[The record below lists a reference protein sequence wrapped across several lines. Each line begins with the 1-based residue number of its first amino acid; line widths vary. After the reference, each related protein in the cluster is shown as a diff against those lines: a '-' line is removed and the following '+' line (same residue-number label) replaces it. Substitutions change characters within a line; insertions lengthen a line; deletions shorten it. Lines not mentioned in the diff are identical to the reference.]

1 MLQQSDKL
9 DKKCFIVDGNIGAG
23 KSTFL
28 KLIKKYLNVQI
39 VLEPHEQWQN
49 VGGSHNLLEKFYQDM
64 PRWAYTFQSYAF
76 ITRIQAQQQAE
87 KTNPYMM
94 QILERSVFSD
104 RYCFAKSSY
113 EQGKMSA
120 LEWNMYTQWF
130 SWLVDNYV
138 TKPAGFIYLQT
149 DPQVCYQ
156 RLIKRNR
163 HEESMVSI
171 DYLKQLHDKHES
183 WLIGK
188 HDVAPFL
195 KEVPVLVLNCNE
207 DFALNTK
214 QLEQHVEQII
224 SFVSP
229 SLAHG
234 ELSAQNSVRNL

>member
-1 MLQQSDKL
+1 MLQQSGKIE
-9 DKKCFIVDGNIGAG
+9 KKSFIVDGNIGAG

-49 VGGSHNLLEKFYQDM
+49 VGGTHNLLEKFYQDM

-76 ITRIQAQQQAE
+76 ITRIQAQQQAA
-87 KTNPYMM
+87 KNNPYTM
-94 QILERSVFSD
+94 QVLERSVFSD

-113 EQGKMSA
+113 EQGNMST

-138 TKPAGFIYLQT
+138 TKPDGFIYLQT
-149 DPQVCYQ
+149 DPKVCYQ

-163 HEESMVSI
+163 HEESMVSL
-171 DYLKQLHDKHES
+171 DYLQQLHGKHES
-183 WLIGK
+183 WLVGK
-188 HDVAPFL
+188 KDIAPML
-195 KEVPVLVLNCNE
+195 KEVPVLVLDCNE
-207 DFALNTK
+207 DFELNKK
-214 QLEQHVEQII
+214 QLEQLIEQII

-229 SLAHG
+229 SVVYG
-234 ELSAQNSVRNL
+234 EPVAQNSARNL